1 MASIHLKKARIA
13 AGLTQ
18 ATLARRIQKHQS
30 FICKLERGVIV
41 DPPIGEVVKI
51 GRVLG
56 VDPLALR
63 FGQTEASR

>member
-1 MASIHLKKARIA
+1 MASIHLKKARKA

-18 ATLARRIQKHQS
+18 AALARRIQKHQS
-30 FICKLERGVIV
+30 FICKLETGIIP
-41 DPPIGEVVKI
+41 DPPIGDVVKI

-63 FGQTEASR
+63 FGQEASR